1 MKDWSMHLNNEKTC
15 QCGKIHTCM
24 IDTIQIEEGALKN
37 IPELLKK
44 ESYHNICI
52 IEDIHTKK
60 AAGEK
65 VEQQLKEKNIQYST
79 ILLTDE
85 EVIPDETLLGS
96 ILIDLPLDCDC
107 ILAVGSGTIND
118 ICKYLSFRLKIDYI
132 IVATAPSMDG
142 YASNVAPLIVKN
154 LKTTYE
160 VGRPK
165 AIIADL
171 DILVKAPLHMIAAG
185 AGDIIGKYVCL
196 ADWKLAHYITGEYYC
211 EQVEQIVRQ
220 SLEKVVLAIP
230 NVVNREKEAIASIM
244 EGLILTG
251 IAMSYVGNSR
261 PASGSEHHLS
271 HYWEMFFLQ
280 RKEPCALHGT
290 KVGIGTIVALKL
302 YELFHQML
310 KEKEMLLE
318 HREGQAFDFEEWK
331 SHINEVYGSAAKE
344 VIALEERIHKNSDE
358 EVQKRYQ
365 KLKESKEIVIDIIK
379 QLPKAE
385 QIVELLKEM
394 NAPVT
399 PKEIKIDVN
408 VVKNSIIYAKE
419 LRNRYG
425 ILQLLFDIGMLEEL
439 AKIVAKEG

>member
-65 VEQQLKEKNIQYST
+65 VEQQLKEKNIQYNT

-118 ICKYLSFRLKIDYI
+118 ICKYLSFQLKIDYI

>member
-1 MKDWSMHLNNEKTC
+1 MKDWSIYLNNEKNC
-15 QCGKIHTCM
+15 KCGKLHTCM
-24 IDTIQIEEGALKN
+24 IDTIQIAEGALNN

-44 ESYHNICI
+44 ESYHSICI
-52 IEDIHTKK
+52 IEDIHTKR

-65 VEQQLKEKNIQYST
+65 VAQQLKEKHIKYNT
-79 ILLTDE
+79 ILLTEE
-85 EVIPDETLLGS
+85 EVVPDETVLGS
-96 ILIDLPLDCDC
+96 ILTDLPLDCDC

-171 DILVKAPLHMIAAG
+171 DVLVEAPLHMIAAG

-196 ADWKLAHYITGEYYC
+196 ADWKLAHDITGEYYC
-211 EQVEQIVRQ
+211 EQVEQMVRE
-220 SLEKVVLAIP
+220 SLEKVVAAIP

-290 KVGIGTIVALKL
+290 KVGIGTIVALRL
-302 YELFHQML
+302 YELFYQIL

-318 HREGQAFDFEEWK
+318 NREEQSFDFEEWK
-331 SHINEVYGSAAKE
+331 THIKKAYGSAAKE

-365 KLKESKEIVIDIIK
+365 KLKESKEIIVDRIE

-385 QIVELLKEM
+385 QIVELLKKM

-399 PKEIKIDVN
+399 PKEINVDAD
-408 VVKNSIIYAKE
+408 VVKDSILYAKE

-425 ILQLLFDIGMLEEL
+425 ILQLLFDIGILEEL
-439 AKIVAKEG
+439 ADIVAKEG